1 MAELGRLKP
10 SGPSEFPSGHLR
22 VELFL
27 PHFLS
32 GIGEGTG
39 AIMLTK
45 DHIDTLVLIV
55 VACALGATV
64 WYYASERS
72 AAEQAPPKEY
82 VVCVLDEDK
91 NPTDCVPYDD
101 FVSED
106 APSRSKR
113 IVNR

>member
-1 MAELGRLKP
+1 
-10 SGPSEFPSGHLR
+10 
-22 VELFL
+22 
-27 PHFLS
+27 
-32 GIGEGTG
+32 
-39 AIMLTK
+39 MLTK
-45 DHIDTLVLIV
+45 DQLDTLVLIV
-55 VACALGATV
+55 VACVLAATV

-72 AAEQAPPKEY
+72 AAKQAPPKEY

-106 APSRSKR
+106 HPPQPDPKR

>member
-1 MAELGRLKP
+1 MEARTTAGTTTSYLG
-10 SGPSEFPSGHLR
+10 HCR
-22 VELFL
+22 VELIP
-27 PHFLS
+27 PHSLS
-32 GIGEGTG
+32 GIGEAGSG
-39 AIMLTK
+39 ALMLTK
-45 DHIDTLVLIV
+45 DQIDTLVLIV
-55 VACALGATV
+55 VGCALGATV

-106 APSRSKR
+106 PPSARSKR
-113 IVNR
+113 IVDR

>member
-1 MAELGRLKP
+1 
-10 SGPSEFPSGHLR
+10 
-22 VELFL
+22 
-27 PHFLS
+27 
-32 GIGEGTG
+32 
-39 AIMLTK
+39 MLTK

-55 VACALGATV
+55 
-64 WYYASERS
+64 
-72 AAEQAPPKEY
+72 

>member
-1 MAELGRLKP
+1 
-10 SGPSEFPSGHLR
+10 
-22 VELFL
+22 
-27 PHFLS
+27 
-32 GIGEGTG
+32 
-39 AIMLTK
+39 MLTK

-91 NPTDCVPYDD
+91 NPTECVPYDD

>member
-1 MAELGRLKP
+1 
-10 SGPSEFPSGHLR
+10 
-22 VELFL
+22 
-27 PHFLS
+27 
-32 GIGEGTG
+32 
-39 AIMLTK
+39 MLTK
-45 DHIDTLVLIV
+45 DQIDTLVLIV

-101 FVSED
+101 FVNED